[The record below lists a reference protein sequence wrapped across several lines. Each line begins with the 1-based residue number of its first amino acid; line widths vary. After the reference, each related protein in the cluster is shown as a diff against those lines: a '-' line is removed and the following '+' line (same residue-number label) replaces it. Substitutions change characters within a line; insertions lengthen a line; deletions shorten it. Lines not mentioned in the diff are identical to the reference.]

1 MKLPALFSDPRRAP
15 PFLVGALALVFIF
28 LLVRNAGIYPIV
40 FVDEWV
46 YSSATRML
54 PMAEA
59 QVPSYLY
66 YWLYKLTTYCGD
78 GYLDCNRMLNSAL
91 YVLAAPFIYLLLRRV
106 APAWPAAL
114 LALAATLSPNNAYT
128 PYFMPEAMYY
138 FGFWCFSWLALGY
151 AERPGA
157 LAAARLGALLGL
169 VMLVKLH
176 ALFLGPALA
185 LFLLYVAYSG
195 RADAPGRSWLA
206 RGALCALLALAT
218 TLLVRLAAGYAL
230 AGKPGL
236 NLLGSLYSGQASY
249 TAESHYPLGALLRF
263 AWHNLQGHLMLLGL
277 LFGVPLAA
285 LAASFGRLRPADLA
299 ARRLQASVVYSVLM
313 LGSVM
318 AVTIMFTASITGLAP
333 SDSAARI
340 HTRYYDFALPL
351 MLLCAAAAHYAPAP
365 ALKPWARALIGAAV
379 LLLIWHGRAHLL
391 HSFSP
396 TIIDA
401 PELRAMTLRKH
412 LFNIIT
418 ALSALGT
425 LLWVVNQQKGLR
437 LFFVLALPLSTG
449 IGAWGT
455 AREVRQSIWPDAA
468 SKAGLFARHYLDAGQ
483 SNKLV
488 IVSDDIGVLH
498 RTRFFLENPRA
509 QFMQVPP
516 GGEADWSKLPAGYEW
531 VLAIGGYVPPA
542 DARVVARKDELLM
555 FQPPALDPRG
565 QRLDFTQPLNGYAR
579 IDGLAGAET
588 WGAWSVGPKVD
599 LEFGRALPR
608 RLGLRIEGRAFGPN
622 AGQDIVVTVGAQQ
635 QVLRLAAAS
644 GESTLHFE
652 TDGNTHLL
660 RFKVPQPTSMQQL
673 GMQNDT
679 RPLGIGLEH
688 LTIIDEAQ

>member
-1 MKLPALFSDPRRAP
+1 MKPPALFSDPRRVP
-15 PFLVGALALVFIF
+15 SFLVGALALVFIF

-54 PMAEA
+54 PMPEA

-66 YWLYKLTTYCGD
+66 YLLFKLTTYCGD
-78 GYLDCNRMLNSAL
+78 SYLDCNRMLNSAL

-106 APAWPAAL
+106 APAWPSAL
-114 LALAATLSPNNAYT
+114 IALAATLAPNNAYT

-138 FGFWCFSWLALGY
+138 CGFWCFSWLALGY

-157 LAAARLGALLGL
+157 GPAARLGALLGL

-185 LFLLYVAYSG
+185 LFLLYVAHSG
-195 RADAPGRSWLA
+195 RADAPGRGWLG
-206 RGALCALLALAT
+206 RGALNALLALAAA
-218 TLLVRLAAGYAL
+218 LLVRLALGYAL
-230 AGKPGL
+230 AGKAGL
-236 NLLGSLYSGQASY
+236 HLLGSLYAGQAAY
-249 TAESHYPLGALLRF
+249 TAQSHYPLVPLLHF
-263 AWHNLQGHLMLLGL
+263 AWHNLQGHLMLLAL

-285 LAASFGRLRPADLA
+285 LAAAFGAPRPGDAA
-299 ARRLQASVVYSVLM
+299 ARRLRASAVYSLLM
-313 LGSVM
+313 LGSLM

-333 SDSAARI
+333 NDGAARI

-351 MLLCAAAAHYAPAP
+351 MLVCAAAARYAPTP
-365 ALKPWARALIGAAV
+365 PLKPLARALIGAA
-379 LLLIWHGRAHLL
+379 LLLLLWHGRAHLL

-401 PELRAMTLRKH
+401 PELRVITLRTH
-412 LFNIIT
+412 LFNIVT
-418 ALSALGT
+418 ALAALGL
-425 LLWVVNQQKGLR
+425 LLWTVHQQKGLR
-437 LFFVLALPLSTG
+437 LFLALALPLTTG
-449 IGAWGT
+449 IGVWGT

-483 SNKLV
+483 SNRLV
-488 IVSDDIGVLH
+488 IVSDDIAVLH
-498 RTRFFLENPRA
+498 RARFFLENPRA

-542 DARVVARKDELLM
+542 GVRVVARKDELLM
-555 FQPPALDPRG
+555 FQPPALDPRN

-579 IDGLAGAET
+579 IDGLAGAES

-608 RLGLRIEGRAFGPN
+608 RLALRVEGRAFGPN
-622 AGQDIVVTVGAQQ
+622 AGQDIVVTVGTQQ

-644 GESTLHFE
+644 GEGTLHFE
-652 TDGNTHLL
+652 TDGDTRLV

-679 RPLGIGLEH
+679 RPLGIGFEH
-688 LTIIDEAQ
+688 LTVIDEAR